1 MRRVLGAQAQNGEAQ
16 VLEFTLGGH
25 ICSRW
30 RNWLAEKQRPA
41 SIDLLSGPTE
51 LSVELCCDDVG
62 WNAEGTKGDP
72 QPATEIWFGKR

>member
-25 ICSRW
+25 IYSRG

-41 SIDLLSGPTE
+41 LIDLPSGSTE
-51 LSVELCCDDVG
+51 LSVAELWFDNRLECGGNRG
-62 WNAEGTKGDP
+62 WS
-72 QPATEIWFGKR
+72 ATSHRGLAR